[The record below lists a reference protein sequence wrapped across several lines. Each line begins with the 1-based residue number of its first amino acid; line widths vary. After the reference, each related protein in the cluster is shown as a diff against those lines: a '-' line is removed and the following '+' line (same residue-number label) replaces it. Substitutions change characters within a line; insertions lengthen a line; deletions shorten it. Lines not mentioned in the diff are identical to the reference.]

1 MAAMKKHKRLL
12 FIIIPSAV
20 VVLLATALFIL
31 APFIAMNPAATGPV
45 EGTDIYAVRNVRNN
59 LFIIPSGAGYIVID
73 AGTDLK
79 DVEKAFN
86 DAGIDPADVSHVLLT
101 HAHYDHVGAL
111 PLFTN
116 AKIYISED
124 EISGGA
130 SSLPDSV
137 KPTDIIPLG
146 DWQEM
151 SAGGHIITCIKSP
164 GHTAGSMSYILDGK
178 YMFTGDS
185 MKIETNTI
193 TEHPFTEERG
203 KAADTRVLLFTR
215 MQGLE
220 LVLTAHYGIYYPSL
234 LTLE

>member
-1 MAAMKKHKRLL
+1 MKKHKRLL

-20 VVLLATALFIL
+20 IVLLAAALFIL
-31 APFIAMNPAATGPV
+31 APFIAMSPAATGPV
-45 EGTDIYAVRNVRNN
+45 EDTDIYAVRNSRNN
-59 LFIIPSGAGYIVID
+59 LFIIPSGEEYIVID
-73 AGTDLK
+73 ASTDLK

-86 DAGIDPADVSHVLLT
+86 DAGMDPADVSHVLLT

-111 PLFTN
+111 PLFAN

-124 EISGGA
+124 ELTS
-130 SSLPDSV
+130 SSHSLPDSV
-137 KPTDIIPLG
+137 RLTDLIPLS

-151 SAGGHIITCIKSP
+151 SLGGHNVTCIKSP
-164 GHTAGSMSYILDGK
+164 GYTAGSMSYILDGK

-185 MKIETNTI
+185 MKIDNNTI

-203 KAADTRVLLFTR
+203 KAAETRVLLFTR
-215 MQGLE
+215 MLELE
-220 LVLTAHYGIYYPSL
+220 LVLTAHYGLYYPSL